1 MTSGGSGRDLSTAPG
16 LRDTARALS
25 QENVE
30 AFKRFMDGFNRRNV
44 EAMLEE
50 VDAGV
55 EWRPAAPVALG
66 GGATVYRGHAGIPDG
81 IRDLHDSFAE
91 LQIEISEIQEVGD
104 GVVGIGRI
112 RTRGK
117 GSGVESWS
125 PFGAVMEFNH
135 GKATQIRSY
144 LDPRE
149 ALEAAGLSKQDAHA
163 DS

>member
-1 MTSGGSGRDLSTAPG
+1 M
-16 LRDTARALS
+16 S

-30 AFKRFMDGFNRRNV
+30 AFKRFVDGFNRRDV
-44 EAMLEE
+44 EAILEE

-55 EWRPAAPVALG
+55 QWRPAAPVALG
-66 GGATVYRGHAGIPDG
+66 GEATVYRGHAGIPAG

-91 LQIEISEIQEVGD
+91 LQIEISEIRQVRGR
-104 GVVGIGRI
+104 VVGIGRI

-117 GSGVESWS
+117 ESGLEAWS
-125 PFGAVMEFNH
+125 PFGAVMEFRD

-149 ALEAAGLSKQDAHA
+149 ALEAAGAP
-163 DS
+163 

>member
-1 MTSGGSGRDLSTAPG
+1 V
-16 LRDTARALS
+16 S

-30 AFKRFMDGFNRRNV
+30 PFKRFLDGFNRGDV

-66 GGATVYRGHAGIPDG
+66 GEAMVYRGHAGIPDG

-91 LQIEISEIQEVGD
+91 LQIEISEIQPVGD
-104 GVVGIGRI
+104 RVVGIGRI

-125 PFGAVMEFNH
+125 PFGAVMEFKN

-149 ALEAAGLSKQDAHA
+149 ALEAVGLRE
-163 DS
+163 

>member
-1 MTSGGSGRDLSTAPG
+1 M
-16 LRDTARALS
+16 S
-25 QENVE
+25 QENIE
-30 AFKRFMDGFNRRNV
+30 AFKHFMDGFNRRDV
-44 EAMLEE
+44 EAMLEK

-66 GGATVYRGHAGIPDG
+66 GEATVYRGRVGIPDG

-91 LQIEISEIQEVGD
+91 LQIEISEIQQVGD
-104 GVVGIGRI
+104 RVVGIGRI

-125 PFGAVMEFNH
+125 PFGAVMRFKN

-149 ALEAAGLSKQDAHA
+149 ALEATAEEENG
-163 DS
+163 

>member
-1 MTSGGSGRDLSTAPG
+1 MSH
-16 LRDTARALS
+16 
-25 QENVE
+25 QNVE
-30 AFKRFMDGFNRRNV
+30 AFKRFLEAFNRRDV

-66 GGATVYRGHAGIPDG
+66 GEATVYRGHAGIPDG

-91 LQIEISEIQEVGD
+91 LRIEISEIQQVGD
-104 GVVGIGRI
+104 LAVGIGRI

-117 GSGVESWS
+117 ESGVESWS
-125 PFGAVMEFNH
+125 PFAAVMEFKN

-149 ALEAAGLSKQDAHA
+149 ALEAAGLRE
-163 DS
+163 

>member
-1 MTSGGSGRDLSTAPG
+1 MSP
-16 LRDTARALS
+16 
-25 QENVE
+25 QNVE
-30 AFKRFMDGFNRRNV
+30 AFKRFMSAFNRRDV
-44 EAMLEE
+44 EAMLED

-66 GGATVYRGHAGIPDG
+66 GEATVYRGHAGVPDA

-91 LQIEISEIQEVGD
+91 LQIEISEIQQVGD
-104 GVVGIGRI
+104 RVVGIGRI

-117 GSGVESWS
+117 ESGVEAWS
-125 PFGAVMEFNH
+125 PFGAVMELKN

-149 ALEAAGLSKQDAHA
+149 ALEAAGLRE
-163 DS
+163 